1 MAVMEMEEGVM
12 DGTVEGPREKLRQI
26 IEKNGDAILQ
36 DPDRVEGLLRDH
48 CGSYRKEI
56 SALVG
61 ALNERVPLELKGSWQ
76 SAMTPEAMRARHG
89 AAAGGPPRTGSGGF
103 GVGSGYVVVCA
114 GDRAGTAVGPA
125 GLGGDRRQQR
135 SRAGLMAARTRVRAV
150 LRRTS

>member
-1 MAVMEMEEGVM
+1 MAVMEMEEGIM
-12 DGTVEGPREKLRQI
+12 DGTVEGPREKLRMI

-76 SAMTPEAMRARHG
+76 SAM
-89 AAAGGPPRTGSGGF
+89 
-103 GVGSGYVVVCA
+103 
-114 GDRAGTAVGPA
+114 
-125 GLGGDRRQQR
+125 R
-135 SRAGLMAARTRVRAV
+135 SR
-150 LRRTS
+150 